1 MADAEMAGGNLRTQG
16 QALTCDTFLFAE
28 EPELIHHS
36 QHLDDISHEEGQLLR
51 DAGTEIKDRSY
62 HRASLHCVG
71 SAGRLVPNAEIQ
83 RKSVSGK
90 KNLKLSQIFSERK
103 IFPERKRQGH

>member
-1 MADAEMAGGNLRTQG
+1 MQLEGTLHPQSQVKPSESSGTTDLVLHVPGAKHWPGKVLMVDAELAGGSLRTQG

-71 SAGRLVPNAEIQ
+71 SAG
-83 RKSVSGK
+83 
-90 KNLKLSQIFSERK
+90 
-103 IFPERKRQGH
+103 